1 MSIVLI
7 KPKEKKPPKRKS
19 KPYYILTIYYMIG
32 DADGDTSE
40 EVEISADNPFLER
53 FCKILKKLR
62 NPEGHWGISLNDESL
77 EANYLQKH
85 ITKDDYNFFRCMM
98 SFDPED
104 EDLKGYLK
112 TEKEEE
118 FAAQF
123 NDVITS
129 EIEYSFLTYQ
139 GFTLVYV
146 DEYKVKHK
154 TRIK

>member
-1 MSIVLI
+1 MSITLV
-7 KPKEKKPPKRKS
+7 KPKEKKLPKRKS
-19 KPYYILTIYYMIG
+19 KPYYILTISYMIG

-40 EVEISADNPFLER
+40 EAEISVDNPFLER
-53 FCKILKKLR
+53 FCKILRKLK
-62 NPEGHWGISLNDESL
+62 NPKGSWGISLDDEGI

-85 ITKDDYNFFRCMM
+85 ITKDEYNFFRCMM
-98 SFDPED
+98 YFDPED

-123 NDVITS
+123 NDVISSNT
-129 EIEYSFLTYQ
+129 EYSFLTYK
-139 GFTLVYV
+139 GFTLIYV